1 MKNLLFFTGDKAPIG
16 IIGNDS
22 TLYITTNWNSV
33 IERMK
38 RNMPV
43 IAFYS
48 PLSSASCIAEAKS
61 LGYTVHTIT
70 CQTEK

>member
-1 MKNLLFFTGDKAPIG
+1 MKNLYIFVVGKAPISVVG
-16 IIGNDS
+16 VDD
-22 TLYITTNWNSV
+22 TLHITTNWNGV

-43 IAFYS
+43 ISFYS
-48 PLSSASCIAEAKS
+48 PLSPASCIAEAKS